1 MSEKI
6 IKSSKRVKDHAEV
19 YTPSWLVKDM
29 LDLIPEMTWKD
40 IDATF
45 LEPSAGN
52 GNFVVQIL
60 ERKLGICNTA
70 DERKRALQ
78 SIYAIELL
86 EDNLVEM
93 KERMREIIHKYG
105 GIDEADIIIER
116 NIQQGDFL
124 KMIKN
129 DGSDIKFY
137 DWRGGTGY
145 HSLKSMVQTQQTL
158 F

>member
-29 LDLIPEMTWKD
+29 LNLIPETTWQD

-45 LEPSAGN
+45 LEPAAGN

-60 ERKLGICNTA
+60 ERKLSLCNTA
-70 DERKRALQ
+70 QDRKRALQ

-86 EDNLVEM
+86 DDNLVEM
-93 KERMREIIHKYG
+93 KERMKQIINNYG
-105 GIDEADIIIER
+105 GIEDADRIIDL
-116 NIQQGDFL
+116 NIHQGDFL
-124 KMIKN
+124 KKTKK
-129 DGSDIKFY
+129 DGSEIKFY

-145 HSLKSMVQTQQTL
+145 HTLKSLTEKQQVL